1 MYVCMYVCTEKIKL
15 RNKKQKN
22 VSKSKELNECAYT

>member
-1 MYVCMYVCTEKIKL
+1 MYVGMKIKL
-15 RNKKQKN
+15 RNKKQQN